1 MVEGEVISGT
11 VERLLFEAP
20 DSDYLV
26 FRIRRDDGA
35 LLTVTGNGVKPLQ
48 GDRLEIRG
56 HGTIHKKYG
65 AQFAASSWK
74 RLLPDTAEGIEN
86 FLASGAVDGIGPALA
101 KRLVTAFGAET
112 MKIMMNEPERLK
124 EVEGIGPKKLTAL
137 TASLQAEK
145 DVNEL
150 ALLLETH

>member
-56 HGTIHKKYG
+56 HGTIHKKSELSLPLLRGSGFYRIRRKVLKTFLPQVLSTVSVRLWLSG
-65 AQFAASSWK
+65 
-74 RLLPDTAEGIEN
+74 LLP
-86 FLASGAVDGIGPALA
+86 LSGR
-101 KRLVTAFGAET
+101 KR
-112 MKIMMNEPERLK
+112 
-124 EVEGIGPKKLTAL
+124 
-137 TASLQAEK
+137 
-145 DVNEL
+145 
-150 ALLLETH
+150 